1 MTAVPNTGDRRYI
14 YQVAFD
20 RAEGKWRGECAEF
33 QGLQTEPCDTP
44 QAAVDQIIALVNDWF
59 RRLVGSGQPTPEGLR
74 QREYSGNPGFRTSP
88 EHHAALVEEAR
99 LNNLS
104 LNAYLQLKL
113 TPQPWGTMQL
123 DSHASH

>member
-1 MTAVPNTGDRRYI
+1 V
-14 YQVAFD
+14 QSS
-20 RAEGKWRGECAEF
+20 RGSKPSHV
-33 QGLQTEPCDTP
+33 TRP

-113 TPQPWGTMQL
+113 TPQPWGNDAVGFSREPLATNL
-123 DSHASH
+123 